1 MPMQR
6 FSRTVR
12 WIAIAPVGVV
22 ALFVVWPSIALLSR
36 GLTLDAVGDLVDLP
50 TMRRALWFTFW
61 QATVSTALTLG
72 VGIPVAGLLSRLHFR
87 GRNIVRSITLV
98 PFVLP
103 TLVVGLGVNAILP
116 GSLATGVVPLI
127 MAHVFLNIAV
137 IVRIVG
143 PHWESLPRDLIDAS
157 ATLGAPAWRRF
168 TDITWPLIRS
178 SVLAATGIVFLFC
191 FTTYGAARVLAGPQ
205 RPTVETEI
213 YRYAV
218 LVGDLPRASALA
230 IAQVCVVG
238 IVLVFT
244 SQRSVRVAHQPQH
257 RLLQDLRRPI
267 RLATYVGLGA
277 LTVAIVLPIA
287 GLILTSLRPSGAF
300 SFNSWRA
307 AFTDSPNGAH
317 ALDAIA
323 ASLKIAMVATLL
335 ALCLGVMVAAIQ
347 SYASSVVLRHIA
359 TGVTAT
365 PVVISAVVLGLG
377 FILAFRTH
385 PIDWRGSWWLLPVAH
400 AMVALPLVSR
410 TLTPALQQIPTGYRD
425 AASLLGASPWRVWRD
440 IDIALL
446 RRPLAGAASLAA
458 TISLG
463 EFGASSLLSRR
474 GDETVTMT
482 MGRLLG
488 KPGDIAQGQV
498 FVLATVLAA
507 LCIVLT
513 MAADAITS
521 NIKNVNKATQS

>member
-1 MPMQR
+1 
-6 FSRTVR
+6 
-12 WIAIAPVGVV
+12 
-22 ALFVVWPSIALLSR
+22 
-36 GLTLDAVGDLVDLP
+36 
-50 TMRRALWFTFW
+50 
-61 QATVSTALTLG
+61 
-72 VGIPVAGLLSRLHFR
+72 
-87 GRNIVRSITLV
+87 
-98 PFVLP
+98 
-103 TLVVGLGVNAILP
+103 
-116 GSLATGVVPLI
+116 
-127 MAHVFLNIAV
+127 
-137 IVRIVG
+137 
-143 PHWESLPRDLIDAS
+143 
-157 ATLGAPAWRRF
+157 
-168 TDITWPLIRS
+168 LIRS

-191 FTTYGAARVLAGPQ
+191 FTTYGAARVLAGPR

-230 IAQVCVVG
+230 IAQVCMVG
-238 IVLVFT
+238 IVLVLT
-244 SQRSVRVAHQPQH
+244 SQRSVRVAHQPQY

-277 LTVAIVLPIA
+277 LTFAVLLPLA
-287 GLILTSLRPSGAF
+287 GVVLSSLRPSGTF
-300 SFNSWRA
+300 SLSSWRA
-307 AFTDSPNGAH
+307 AFTGSSDGAN
-317 ALDAIA
+317 AVDAII
-323 ASLKIAMVATLL
+323 ASFKIALVATLL
-335 ALCLGVMVAAIQ
+335 ALCLGVMVAAVQ
-347 SYASSVVLRHIA
+347 SYASSPLLRHTA
-359 TGVTAT
+359 TVVTAT

-377 FILAFRTH
+377 FILAFRTQ

-410 TLTPALQQIPTGYRD
+410 ALTPAVQQIPNGYRD

-440 IDIALL
+440 IDIALI

-498 FVLATVLAA
+498 FVLATILAA
-507 LCIVLT
+507 TCIVLT
-513 MAADAITS
+513 VVVDATS
-521 NIKNVNKATQS
+521 SNDTTVNKAVNKAVQP